1 MNEGDGLPAAFS
13 QERGRSHSCLPGPA
27 PASSSHVSLSFCRL
41 ALRKSLAAKT
51 GGPPAHAPPWTDRD
65 MGVGW
70 VSEQN
75 GGSFR
80 KGDEDTRS
88 CDDPGS
94 RLSMWLAEFRCV
106 PGLGL

>member
-1 MNEGDGLPAAFS
+1 MTCLLMGL
-13 QERGRSHSCLPGPA
+13 
-27 PASSSHVSLSFCRL
+27 
-41 ALRKSLAAKT
+41 
-51 GGPPAHAPPWTDRD
+51 
-65 MGVGW
+65 GW

-94 RLSMWLAEFRCV
+94 RLSMWLAEFRGV